1 MATRSCP
8 PEKATLECDQA
19 PPVDSGPAFI
29 CTICWQH
36 QPYGSKSKLL
46 GTSARIVCRACW
58 RAVLDLSICW
68 VCGECIVR
76 GDEVVSLG
84 WCFWHKGCFGCLVC
98 GTKLDVPG
106 VVGDAI
112 CREGGRQA
120 KETSGE
126 WGRRGGSEDGVC
138 AVGRS
143 RCIGVELE
151 EIPMCGVCGVETAG
165 ESTDRVMERGLETV
179 TKFDGGL
186 SRSRLDMLSEVKDER
201 DGEMRLAPKL
211 SARTTRRF
219 RDATKTEDGLK
230 SFSRCRSRCHMSE
243 PLDGEELE
251 PLLEDAADMGIVQDG
266 SSDDEHLPTD
276 TEMSNIGHPLP
287 CKSPREREPSIVY
300 VSIMDP
306 AGEPPFKPTKTKP
319 LPKWMNLLPSN
330 VHKERERRAKDEAR
344 VQRKS
349 HELEKRT
356 ASYSSGG
363 SEDRGPG
370 KVVPRSRATIPPAR
384 AQDSKPVRTDTPARL
399 MMQSRAMISFDT
411 VPKGDFILENNV
423 SRAYRRSQTAD
434 SDYLTAP
441 ESAAGSLRSRPH
453 TPFPRSPYPSA
464 SRPSLDRKE
473 CSSYFSHRPS
483 INAQEGSVDDSSCG
497 LVIQQPSPAS
507 PASPKSPEP
516 PESSESGSSLSTL
529 DSNVHFPSPLQ
540 SSEYIERYQPKK
552 TPAAKFEK
560 YIAGEAGPI
569 LNKIKRQMVGKQV
582 LDAVEEEKELDAK
595 GKGKILKTTVKE
607 LGLHFER
614 KGLNQ
619 ELKNLFT

>member
-1 MATRSCP
+1 MATRTSP
-8 PEKATLECDQA
+8 PETATLECDRA
-19 PPVDSGPAFI
+19 SPVGSGPAFI

-36 QPYGSKSKLL
+36 QPHGSKSKL
-46 GTSARIVCRACW
+46 
-58 RAVLDLSICW
+58 
-68 VCGECIVR
+68 
-76 GDEVVSLG
+76 
-84 WCFWHKGCFGCLVC
+84 LVC

-112 CREGGRQA
+112 CREGGRKA
-120 KETSGE
+120 KEKSGE
-126 WGRRGGSEDGVC
+126 WGRRGGSEDGLCV
-138 AVGRS
+138 VGRS

-186 SRSRLDMLSEVKDER
+186 SRSRLDMLSEVEDER
-201 DGEMRLAPKL
+201 DGEMRLAPRL

-266 SSDDEHLPTD
+266 SSDNEHVQND
-276 TEMSNIGHPLP
+276 SEMSHIGHPLP
-287 CKSPREREPSIVY
+287 CESPREREPSIVY

-344 VQRKS
+344 VRRNS
-349 HELEKRT
+349 HEQEKLT
-356 ASYSSGG
+356 ANYSIGG
-363 SEDRGPG
+363 SEDRGHDT
-370 KVVPRSRATIPPAR
+370 VVPRSRAKILPAR
-384 AQDSKPVRTDTPARL
+384 AQDSKPVKTDMPARL
-399 MMQSRAMISFDT
+399 TTHSRAMISFDT

-473 CSSYFSHRPS
+473 SSSYFSHRPS
-483 INAQEGSVDDSSCG
+483 IDAQEGSVDDSSCG
-497 LVIQQPSPAS
+497 LVTQQPSPAS
-507 PASPKSPEP
+507 PASPEA

-529 DSNVHFPSPLQ
+529 DSNVYFPSPLQ

-560 YIAGEAGPI
+560 YVAGEAGPI

-582 LDAVEEEKELDAK
+582 LDAVEEEKELDVK